1 MAGAL
6 KFYIFNSQ
14 KVIKECGGCTFII
27 KLRLGLDADKLI
39 CCRHPVPEIQFLF
52 EKCSDFSLKRN
63 EN

>member
-1 MAGAL
+1 MAGAF
-6 KFYIFNSQ
+6 KFLIFDSQ
-14 KVIKECGGCTFII
+14 EIVDECDECTFII
-27 KLRLGLDADKLI
+27 RLRIGLDADKLI